1 MGETINMSESGLL
14 FSSDQL
20 LEIDASLE
28 ITFQTNGPLLL
39 ERSTRRAQVVRRT
52 LNNWPETRLIFAARF
67 CSWPSQRKF
76 LRNIASQNRC
86 PELHLTNS
94 YKDKAADAIWA
105 IDQQGWAIHTGMVG
119 TQNHCEW
126 WRQRHMNSETDP
138 KRKVSFENFGRRLDE
153 EFGDAA
159 RKVEQESE
167 RVISYL
173 NDEVVPAIRNHSS
186 KALRVAAEKLQ
197 RLAEF
202 MDKTRSS

>member
-1 MGETINMSESGLL
+1 
-14 FSSDQL
+14 
-20 LEIDASLE
+20 
-28 ITFQTNGPLLL
+28 
-39 ERSTRRAQVVRRT
+39 
-52 LNNWPETRLIFAARF
+52 
-67 CSWPSQRKF
+67 
-76 LRNIASQNRC
+76 
-86 PELHLTNS
+86 
-94 YKDKAADAIWA
+94 
-105 IDQQGWAIHTGMVG
+105 
-119 TQNHCEW
+119 
-126 WRQRHMNSETDP
+126 MNSEGDP

-202 MDKTRSS
+202 MDKSRSS

>member
-1 MGETINMSESGLL
+1 
-14 FSSDQL
+14 
-20 LEIDASLE
+20 
-28 ITFQTNGPLLL
+28 
-39 ERSTRRAQVVRRT
+39 
-52 LNNWPETRLIFAARF
+52 
-67 CSWPSQRKF
+67 
-76 LRNIASQNRC
+76 
-86 PELHLTNS
+86 
-94 YKDKAADAIWA
+94 
-105 IDQQGWAIHTGMVG
+105 
-119 TQNHCEW
+119 
-126 WRQRHMNSETDP
+126 MNSESDP

>member
-1 MGETINMSESGLL
+1 
-14 FSSDQL
+14 
-20 LEIDASLE
+20 
-28 ITFQTNGPLLL
+28 
-39 ERSTRRAQVVRRT
+39 
-52 LNNWPETRLIFAARF
+52 
-67 CSWPSQRKF
+67 
-76 LRNIASQNRC
+76 
-86 PELHLTNS
+86 
-94 YKDKAADAIWA
+94 
-105 IDQQGWAIHTGMVG
+105 
-119 TQNHCEW
+119 
-126 WRQRHMNSETDP
+126 MNSEGDP

-197 RLAEF
+197 RFAEF

>member
-1 MGETINMSESGLL
+1 
-14 FSSDQL
+14 
-20 LEIDASLE
+20 
-28 ITFQTNGPLLL
+28 
-39 ERSTRRAQVVRRT
+39 
-52 LNNWPETRLIFAARF
+52 
-67 CSWPSQRKF
+67 
-76 LRNIASQNRC
+76 
-86 PELHLTNS
+86 
-94 YKDKAADAIWA
+94 
-105 IDQQGWAIHTGMVG
+105 
-119 TQNHCEW
+119 
-126 WRQRHMNSETDP
+126 MNSEGDP